1 MARRSATP
9 RRLST
14 KSKAN
19 AFTKQILD
27 DFEDEVEA
35 QFNGFIAAVVSDLA
49 SKKVSPVL
57 TGFFASSWKAG
68 KSIIN
73 EEDERERF
81 TPWSSIKTIGT
92 SKGIKLAPGQKPY
105 IKQRF
110 AVPKTF
116 KLNETVYIGN
126 STKYAPQALF
136 SPKSKVFAYLA
147 GGSGRFDEGL
157 SQKIDRFFTDK
168 RPNISV
174 GGDYIGSNVKDVQ
187 TQYQNL

>member
-35 QFNGFIAAVVSDLA
+35 QLNGFIAAVVSDLT

-73 EEDERERF
+73 EEDEREKF
-81 TPWSSIKTIGT
+81 TPWSSIKTNGNR
-92 SKGIKLAPGQKPY
+92 LAPGQKPY

-136 SPKSKVFAYLA
+136 SPKSSVFAYLA
-147 GGSGRFDEGL
+147 GGAGNFREGL

-187 TQYQNL
+187 TQYQDL